1 MIEQRPQFC
10 QRIIA
15 VAIHHFAAQPFSGE
29 AAGPTARGNIVEG
42 LISKV
47 IPQFNLRQGGVV
59 FALSGKVVR
68 FEAKKTGERWTIPLQ
83 VVANLSMRLAQDQ
96 RRGCRVGQP
105 AFL

>member
-47 IPQFNLRQGGVV
+47 IPQFNLRQGGSSS
-59 FALSGKVVR
+59 LSAVKSCNSR
-68 FEAKKTGERWTIPLQ
+68 QR
-83 VVANLSMRLAQDQ
+83 RLASDGQSH
-96 RRGCRVGQP
+96 CRWLP
-105 AFL
+105 T